1 MRREPL
7 ELRDVDQDDH
17 VFKHTIILLFLSL
30 RPKRRR
36 AARLPLIFERLN
48 TRFGAQVGLAA
59 NYYAITNS
67 PPFFFSNSIASLRAT
82 IAHST

>member
-30 RPKRRR
+30 RPK
-36 AARLPLIFERLN
+36 PLKRIPTAINFGHLN
-48 TRFGAQVGLAA
+48 TRVGAQVGLAA